1 MTDCRVSTHA
11 GLFLAGL
18 AVGSVVAL
26 LFAPR
31 SGRETRKLIS
41 RKAEDSRDYL
51 LERGKDLRRQAEN
64 TLERGKD
71 LAAKFVH

>member
-1 MTDCRVSTHA
+1 
-11 GLFLAGL
+11 L

-26 LFAPR
+26 LLTPR

-51 LERGKDLRRQAEN
+51 LARGKDLRRRAEH
-64 TLERGKD
+64 TLDRGKD